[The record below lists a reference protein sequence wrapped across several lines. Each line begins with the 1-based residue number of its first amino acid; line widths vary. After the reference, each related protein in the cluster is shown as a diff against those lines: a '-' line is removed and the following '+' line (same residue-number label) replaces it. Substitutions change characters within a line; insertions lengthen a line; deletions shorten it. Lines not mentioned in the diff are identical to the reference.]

1 MSIITMPE
9 TQSSMSRDALD
20 VMDSF
25 ASELDEVI
33 YEIAERIAQKR
44 NPSAK
49 NVQIEVEDVQEAARL
64 MSEGVHDAVLRGQF
78 SSDVEPILQGM
89 QESFQAKCE
98 RE

>member
-1 MSIITMPE
+1 MSTITMPE

-20 VMDSF
+20 VMNCF

-44 NPSAK
+44 NPSVK
-49 NVQIEVEDVQEAARL
+49 TVQIEVEDVREAARL

-78 SSDVEPILQGM
+78 SSDVELILQGM
-89 QESFQAKCE
+89 QKSFQTTCDRK
-98 RE
+98 